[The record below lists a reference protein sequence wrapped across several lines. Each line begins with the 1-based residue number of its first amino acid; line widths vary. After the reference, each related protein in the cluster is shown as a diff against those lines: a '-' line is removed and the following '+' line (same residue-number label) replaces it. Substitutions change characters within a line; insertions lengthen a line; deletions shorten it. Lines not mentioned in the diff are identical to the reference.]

1 MRWKKYNPKLYQ
13 PNRHVIP
20 LYRFVALT
28 VDILMAVMVKYGY
41 ESRHVRAIN
50 GRRIQYKAGVPE
62 MAESKTIFDTDRLIP
77 TYFKLSLPV
86 VFSMVIT
93 LIYNLADTYFIAKTN
108 DAMLVAGVSLC
119 APLFTALMA
128 VGNIYGQG
136 GSSLI
141 SRLLGA
147 GDRDSVRRVSAF
159 CFYVSIVTGAVIAVP
174 MLLLRRPMLGLL
186 GASSETYRYA
196 ESYYVVIVGGAPLVI
211 LNFIH
216 TNLIRSEG
224 MSTLSMVGTVSG
236 SLLNIILDPIFISV
250 LGWGARGA
258 ALATVLGYTLTDVLC
273 LIFVRRRSAALS
285 VDVRKARVDGGELK
299 QILSVG
305 FTAAIT
311 NLASSVCVV
320 VMNQFLLPYGDEK
333 IAALGIALRV
343 TMIVQLI
350 LVGFSFGGVP
360 LFGFLYGA
368 REREKLRRLLRF
380 CTLFLCGL
388 ALAESLAVFLLATPL
403 MKVFIDNAAIIA
415 DGTVM
420 LRWHIAGMVFCAVV
434 LLYTCLFQAS
444 GKAPQALMMS
454 LSRQG
459 VLFMAVFLI
468 ATAAAGYQGFLAAQL
483 IADVL
488 SAVLALLLYR
498 RMYCHDGLPTR

>member
-1 MRWKKYNPKLYQ
+1 
-13 PNRHVIP
+13 
-20 LYRFVALT
+20 
-28 VDILMAVMVKYGY
+28 
-41 ESRHVRAIN
+41 
-50 GRRIQYKAGVPE
+50 
-62 MAESKTIFDTDRLIP
+62 MAESRSDNKNVFDTNRLIP
-77 TYFKLSLPV
+77 TYFKLALPV

-128 VGNIYGQG
+128 IGNIYGQG

-159 CFYVSIVTGAVIAVP
+159 CFYFSILTGAVIAVP

-186 GASSETYRYA
+186 GASAETYRHA
-196 ESYYVVIVGGAPLVI
+196 EAYYVVIVGGAPLVI
-211 LNFIH
+211 LSFIH
-216 TNLIRSEG
+216 SNLIRSEG

-236 SLLNIILDPIFISV
+236 SLLNIVLDPIFISV

-258 ALATVLGYTLTDVLC
+258 ALATVLGYALTDALC
-273 LIFVRRRSAALS
+273 LIFVRTRSAALS
-285 VDVRKARVDGGELK
+285 VEVRKARVDRGELK
-299 QILSVG
+299 QIFSVG

-311 NLASSVCVV
+311 NLASSACII

-333 IAALGIALRV
+333 IAALGIVLKV
-343 TMIVQLI
+343 TMVVQLI

-360 LFGFLYGA
+360 LFGYLYGA
-368 REREKLRRLLRF
+368 KKREKLHRLLRF
-380 CTLFLCGL
+380 CTLFLCSL
-388 ALAESLAVFLLATPL
+388 ALVESLAVFLLATPL

-415 DGTVM
+415 DGAVM
-420 LRWHIAGMVFCAVV
+420 LRWLIAGMAFCAVV
-434 LLYTCLFQAS
+434 LLYTCLFQAC
-444 GKAPQALMMS
+444 GKAPQALLMS

-459 VLFMAVFLI
+459 VLFVAVFFI
-468 ATAAAGYQGFLAAQL
+468 ATAVAGYRGFLAAQL
-483 IADVL
+483 IADAL
-488 SAVLALLLYR
+488 SAALALVLYR
-498 RMYCHDGLPTR
+498 RTF